1 MLYDLNVPWSVN
13 GNADLQRTIAFQ
25 DECMCTHSE
34 VNSVTDL
41 PQVGYNVLALTH
53 TITGTAPSTI
63 SNAIPH
69 TLPFSVPASI
79 TLLRRCTLS
88 MSDPTLNHRMSQL
101 AAAYDILALRPT
113 TERAF
118 LAACT
123 TLSEHSLISLD
134 LTVRHPFHFRPKPF
148 STAIAR
154 GIKFEICYAQA
165 LEGDR
170 EQRKNF
176 VSNVTAIVRA
186 TRGRGLVLSG
196 EAGRAVCIRAPAD
209 VLNLLS
215 VWGVGRERGVEAMG
229 VNPRSVVVNEGIKR
243 RGFRGVIDVVNGG
256 ERPAEDVARD
266 EPKKAEMT
274 KKQGSGPGKNGG
286 ASKRKAEAG
295 PKGEQGGEQISK
307 RQAKKMR
314 LEAMKAEKT
323 QSAGGVPTDATDA
336 SGLDNKSTKTLV
348 NG

>member
-1 MLYDLNVPWSVN
+1 MATQTFKGRLPSRRSVCAPSSKSN
-13 GNADLQRTIAFQ
+13 LLA
-25 DECMCTHSE
+25 
-34 VNSVTDL
+34 DL

-53 TITGTAPSTI
+53 AITGTAPSVI
-63 SNAIPH
+63 SNAIPL
-69 TLPFSVPASI
+69 TLPFPIPASL

-88 MSDPTLNHRMSQL
+88 MADPTLNHRMAQL

-165 LEGDR
+165 LEGDKD
-170 EQRKNF
+170 QRKNF

-209 VLNLLS
+209 VLNLLN

-243 RGFRGVIDVVNGG
+243 RGFRGVIDVVHGG
-256 ERPAEDVARD
+256 ERSVEDTARD
-266 EPKKAEMT
+266 DHNKAEKT
-274 KKQGSGPGKNGG
+274 KKQDSGLGKIGG
-286 ASKRKAEAG
+286 VGKRKAEAG
-295 PKGEQGGEQISK
+295 PKGEQVGEQISK
-307 RQAKKMR
+307 RQAKKIR
-314 LEAMKAEKT
+314 LEAMKTKKA
-323 QSAGGVPTDATDA
+323 QSAAGGVPTDETDA
-336 SGLDNKSTKTLV
+336 SELDIKSTKTRV
-348 NG
+348 TG